1 MILKKMTNLFYFR
14 GHHNQIKKKHRS
26 AVFHRRLKLR
36 EREGCEQGV
45 MKTATIKFPSRDS
58 ELRFKWVLGRVSVMA
73 KVLRDKKRITLALR
87 PTDMQNFR
95 ENLYIRGLA
104 HCPVTNAVLQYLQE
118 NPTEFLQFQFRV

>member
-1 MILKKMTNLFYFR
+1 MISEKTDKPFLIWRASQPNQEKVSAGGFTPAAEITKKGRY
-14 GHHNQIKKKHRS
+14 
-26 AVFHRRLKLR
+26 
-36 EREGCEQGV
+36 EQGV
-45 MKTATIKFPSRDS
+45 MKTATINFPSRDS
-58 ELRFKWVLGRVSVMA
+58 ELRFKWVLGRVDVMA